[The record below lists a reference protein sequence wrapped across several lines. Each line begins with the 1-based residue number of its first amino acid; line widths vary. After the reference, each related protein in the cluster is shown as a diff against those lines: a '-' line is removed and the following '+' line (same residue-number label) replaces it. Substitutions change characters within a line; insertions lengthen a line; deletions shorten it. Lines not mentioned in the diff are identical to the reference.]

1 MKSEICLT
9 LLALA
14 ALGSPPATTQT
25 GKTAADNGE
34 LIGDWRGDSICVV
47 RESVC
52 RDEKALY
59 RIKVGSQPNHFSV
72 EGDKIVN
79 GQVVT
84 MGTSDCAYS
93 PKEHTLTCE
102 LPRGVVQL
110 TLDGTRLAGSMK
122 LTDGTLWRNIT
133 LKKDSA

>member
-1 MKSEICLT
+1 MKSH
-9 LLALA
+9 LALA
-14 ALGSPPATTQT
+14 LAVMASMCAPAQTTRPDPEE
-25 GKTAADNGE
+25 KA

-47 RESVC
+47 RESAC

-59 RIKVGSQPNHFSV
+59 RIKTGSQPNHFSV
-72 EGDKIVN
+72 VGDKIVN
-79 GQVVT
+79 GQAVN

-93 PKEHTLTCE
+93 PREHTLTCE
-102 LPRGVVQL
+102 LPRGVIHL
-110 TLDGTRLAGSMK
+110 TLEGARLEGNMK